1 MIELKNVRIGVADD
15 ENGIKKAA
23 AKKLNIPVSE
33 ITEVVFLKKSV
44 DARKKNDVFYACT
57 LGVKVKKDENAVIKK
72 SKDACIYL
80 PAPEYRQLKATKMP
94 KNGIAVL
101 GAGPAGLFAA
111 LTLARAG
118 LNPVLFER
126 GADADERVKKIEEFL

>member
-1 MIELKNVRIGVADD
+1 MRQTNGRFIFADILYHTQKPNAISKTEFFLQKHKKNDRICAVNSMIELKNVRIGVADD
-15 ENGIKKAA
+15 ANGIKKAA

-72 SKDACIYL
+72 SKDACIYS
-80 PAPEYRQLKATKMP
+80 PAPEYRQLK
-94 KNGIAVL
+94 
-101 GAGPAGLFAA
+101 
-111 LTLARAG
+111 
-118 LNPVLFER
+118 
-126 GADADERVKKIEEFL
+126 